1 MVNKSIS
8 YIPFSICDEWST
20 FEWWVWDSWNWFVDD
35 DWNADDDDDSKGSSD
50 CNDSDFGDN
59 DDEFMHD
66 DIFSFSI
73 NSLLLSS
80 SLDDILTCCS
90 SENDQ
95 RINN

>member
-35 DWNADDDDDSKGSSD
+35 DWNADDDDDSNGSSD
-50 CNDSDFGDN
+50 CNDSDFGNN
-59 DDEFMHD
+59 DDGLMHDD

-90 SENDQ
+90 SENHQ
-95 RINN
+95 RIN